1 MSSCG
6 SSRPCTVGNQRQGHG
21 RGTLV
26 VVAAVLGFIW
36 TVSDPC
42 LFKRV
47 AEAVYIIAYFHDLRI
62 VGDSRSAVL
71 RYVKLSKE
79 QLFCMDLG
87 WFPPDR
93 PISFVG
99 REICHHGNSCPIWSG
114 AKYVN
119 KIIITLGLED
129 SAATWTTGARFKKTI
144 TSMAQLTTGVRPT
157 VVSRSSDHARVRF
170 NGSQASG
177 QSLSSQPRTC
187 AAREQG
193 HAFSMAEA
201 QALGQLP
208 EDNHMSSHVQAGALV
223 SITQFNRR
231 SRGRS
236 LGRMAAFT

>member
-1 MSSCG
+1 
-6 SSRPCTVGNQRQGHG
+6 
-21 RGTLV
+21 
-26 VVAAVLGFIW
+26 
-36 TVSDPC
+36 
-42 LFKRV
+42 
-47 AEAVYIIAYFHDLRI
+47 
-62 VGDSRSAVL
+62 
-71 RYVKLSKE
+71 
-79 QLFCMDLG
+79 
-87 WFPPDR
+87 
-93 PISFVG
+93 
-99 REICHHGNSCPIWSG
+99 
-114 AKYVN
+114 
-119 KIIITLGLED
+119 
-129 SAATWTTGARFKKTI
+129 
-144 TSMAQLTTGVRPT
+144 MAQLTTGVRPT

-236 LGRMAAFT
+236 LGRMAAFTLVHSAARAQHTVALSRAESELYALCSAVQDALHFGS